1 MKLEH
6 IEMCRK
12 NELLYYI
19 RLIEELVAFL
29 IKKKKNRTD
38 FQREIGESIW

>member
-29 IKKKKNRTD
+29 IKKKNRTD
-38 FQREIGESIW
+38 FQREIGESI